1 MTAPIRTLALAL
13 AIALAGCSGEGRDAT
28 GPDPVPPGGDPQVPG
43 PVPTPEPE
51 PQPQPGVQG
60 LYVLAEINGWA
71 PGRLVTIANPDG
83 LVIGLYRFEATTL
96 ALDALQQFEL
106 TLRFTDDKT
115 TFAIDDTG
123 EFKQAGPATDGA
135 LPLAFSS
142 AVYGDAFT
150 GIVRGSA
157 VEIVYDFD
165 GDGRHETTFAFQ
177 RIE

>member
-1 MTAPIRTLALAL
+1 
-13 AIALAGCSGEGRDAT
+13 
-28 GPDPVPPGGDPQVPG
+28 VPPGGDPQVPV
-43 PVPTPEPE
+43 PVPTPVPTPEPEPE

-96 ALDALQQFEL
+96 TLDALQQFEL

-115 TFAIDDTG
+115 EFVIDDAG
-123 EFKQAGPATDGA
+123 EFKQAGPVTDGA

-142 AVYGDAFT
+142 AVYGDSFT
-150 GIVRGSA
+150 GSVLGSA
-157 VEIVYDFD
+157 VEIEYDFD
-165 GDGRHETTFAFQ
+165 GDGRHDTTFAFQ